1 MQGKGKDREKQD
13 CYSCKHMTRQ
23 PGTALIRCSHPANA
37 EALDDPL
44 AEMQAIFAHVGRMG
58 PILVKTK
65 LTIEFKLHGFLMGW
79 FNWPFFFDPVWL
91 EYCDG
96 FEEITG
102 GEENE
107 RDRIQGLEDQE

>member
-1 MQGKGKDREKQD
+1 MQDKDKSGEERD
-13 CYSCKHMTRQ
+13 CYNCKHMTRQ

-65 LTIEFKLHGFLMGW
+65 LNIRFKLHGFLNGW
-79 FNWPFFFDPVWL
+79 FNWPFLFDPVWL
-91 EYCDG
+91 EFCDG
-96 FEEITG
+96 FEEA
-102 GEENE
+102 
-107 RDRIQGLEDQE
+107 EDCHG